1 MAMHDEEM
9 ASNPTE
15 FWHRRHDLTLSTEA
29 GASGGGGSYRL
40 VLLVD
45 ITDPEVLLECGRI
58 TGTLDRFEC
67 FDTAASKLH
76 HLTIKMF
83 DVGVEPS
90 TDDLVDPSL
99 AVRRVDRVVSDVISV
114 CDPFAID
121 LTQFNLFPD
130 IVYGEVA
137 DGGQL
142 TGLNRG
148 ICDHDG
154 ITTLDR
160 DRDEFIPHLT
170 FGYFRGDGDYE
181 ALVEFIEAN
190 RELQLPTVPVE
201 EVTLVAYEVGGRPP
215 TYNHLE
221 TYEL

>member
-1 MAMHDEEM
+1 M

-15 FWHRRHDLTLSTEA
+15 FWHRRRDLTPSTEA
-29 GASGGGGSYRL
+29 GASGGADSYRL

-45 ITDPEVLLECGRI
+45 ITDPDVLSACGQV
-58 TGTLDRFEC
+58 TGTLDRFDC
-67 FDTAASKLH
+67 FDAAASGVH
-76 HLTIKMF
+76 HITIKTF
-83 DVGVEPS
+83 DVGAEPS
-90 TDDLVDPSL
+90 MDNLLDRS
-99 AVRRVDRVVSDVISV
+99 AVVQRVDRAVSDVISA

-121 LTQFNLFPD
+121 LTRLNLFPD

-142 TGLNRG
+142 ADLNRRL
-148 ICDHDG
+148 CDHAG

-170 FGYFRGDGDYE
+170 LGYFSGDGDYE
-181 ALVEFIEAN
+181 ALVTFLETN
-190 RELQLPTVPVE
+190 RQLQFPTVPVE
-201 EVTLVAYEVGGRPP
+201 EVTLAAYEVGGRPP
-215 TYNHLE
+215 AYNHLE